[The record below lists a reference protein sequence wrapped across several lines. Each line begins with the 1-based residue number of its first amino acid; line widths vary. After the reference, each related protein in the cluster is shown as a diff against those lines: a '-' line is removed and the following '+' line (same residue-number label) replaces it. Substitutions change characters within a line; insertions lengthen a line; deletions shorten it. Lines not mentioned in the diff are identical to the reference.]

1 MTFFR
6 SLRNSVCQRA
16 VNSVAAFQKEG
27 ALILPLSV
35 FGVTVGAIL
44 GTRFRVLVLVPV
56 IFFAAATI
64 IAAGFVKGFGVR
76 TSLVTLLVVLASVE
90 FGYLA
95 GCFGAGYLL
104 RRIKLRRI
112 IGLPAD
118 GIALAALATAMV
130 LFAVF
135 YELSGGYH
143 TERTAAAPH
152 FSLPADSGNP
162 SDGAPHPNESSVKG

>member
-1 MTFFR
+1 M
-6 SLRNSVCQRA
+6 
-16 VNSVAAFQKEG
+16 
-27 ALILPLSV
+27 LPLSI
-35 FGVTVGAIL
+35 FGVTVGTIL

-56 IFFAAATI
+56 IFCAAAAI
-64 IAAGFVKGFGVR
+64 IAIGFINGFGVG
-76 TSLVTLLVVLASVE
+76 TSLVALLVILASIE

-104 RRIKLRRI
+104 RRIKFRRI
-112 IGLPAD
+112 TGLPAD
-118 GIALAALATAMV
+118 GIALAALATAIV

-135 YELSGGYH
+135 YELNGGHH

-162 SDGAPHPNESSVKG
+162 SDGAPPPNESSVKG

>member
-1 MTFFR
+1 M
-6 SLRNSVCQRA
+6 L
-16 VNSVAAFQKEG
+16 
-27 ALILPLSV
+27 ALTI
-35 FGVTVGAIL
+35 FGVTAGAIV

-64 IAAGFVKGFGVR
+64 IAAGFVNGFGVR
-76 TSLVTLLVVLASVE
+76 TSLVALLVVLASVE

-112 IGLPAD
+112 TGLPAD
-118 GIALAALATAMV
+118 GIALAALATAII

-135 YELSGGYH
+135 YELNGGYH
-143 TERTAAAPH
+143 SERTAAAPN

-162 SDGAPHPNESSVKG
+162 SDSALHPNKSSVKG

>member
-1 MTFFR
+1 M
-6 SLRNSVCQRA
+6 
-16 VNSVAAFQKEG
+16 
-27 ALILPLSV
+27 LPLGI

-64 IAAGFVKGFGVR
+64 IAIGFVNGFGVG
-76 TSLVTLLVVLASVE
+76 TSLVALSVILASIE

-112 IGLPAD
+112 TGLPAD
-118 GIALAALATAMV
+118 GIALAALATAII

-135 YELSGGYH
+135 YELNGGYH
-143 TERTAAAPH
+143 TERTAAAPN

-162 SDGAPHPNESSVKG
+162 SDGALHPNESSVKG

>member
-1 MTFFR
+1 MM
-6 SLRNSVCQRA
+6 
-16 VNSVAAFQKEG
+16 
-27 ALILPLSV
+27 LPLSI

-56 IFFAAATI
+56 IFFAAATT
-64 IAAGFVKGFGVR
+64 IAAGFVNGFGVG
-76 TSLVTLLVVLASVE
+76 TSSVALLVVLASVE
-90 FGYLA
+90 LGYLA

-112 IGLPAD
+112 TGLPAD
-118 GIALAALATAMV
+118 GIALAALATAVV

-135 YELSGGYH
+135 YELHGGYH
-143 TERTAAAPH
+143 TERTAAVPN

-162 SDGAPHPNESSVKG
+162 SDGALHSNKSSVKG